1 MSEKMQNNLNF
12 EEAIA
17 RLEDIVKKLEAGNIS
32 LDESLLQ
39 FEEAVSLVRL
49 CNEKLESA
57 EQKVRIL
64 TEKNGVIVDLPFDK
78 DIDAT

>member
-1 MSEKMQNNLNF
+1 MQNNLNF

>member
-1 MSEKMQNNLNF
+1 VSEKMQNNLNF

>member
-1 MSEKMQNNLNF
+1 MQKNLNF

-17 RLEDIVKKLEAGNIS
+17 RLEDIVKKLEAGNVS
-32 LDESLLQ
+32 LDESLLE
-39 FEEAVSLVRL
+39 FEEALKLVRL

-64 TEKNGVIVDLPFDK
+64 TEKNGVIVDLPFDE
-78 DIDAT
+78 DQDAT

>member
-1 MSEKMQNNLNF
+1 MQKNLNF

-17 RLEDIVKKLEAGNIS
+17 RLEDIVKKLEAGNVS
-32 LDESLLQ
+32 LDESLLE
-39 FEEAVSLVRL
+39 FEEALKLVKL

-64 TEKNGVIVDLPFDK
+64 TEKNGVIVDLPFDE
-78 DIDAT
+78 DQDAT